1 MFLRAFD
8 YSYTCKHVQSQPP
21 AGFKLSASSAKSHVI
36 SCSDDVNPSY
46 IYTRV
51 TFVCVCVW
59 SGARSNVRSGVG
71 VCVCVSVCVHA
82 CVCLSYSF
90 SSSLSIGSNYAVALI
105 VIQPAVGEL
114 RTRTEEGERVRCG
127 VR

>member
-1 MFLRAFD
+1 MRHRKKPRD
-8 YSYTCKHVQSQPP
+8 
-21 AGFKLSASSAKSHVI
+21 
-36 SCSDDVNPSY
+36 SCSDDVD
-46 IYTRV
+46 
-51 TFVCVCVW
+51 CVW

-71 VCVCVSVCVHA
+71 VCFCVSVCVHA

-90 SSSLSIGSNYAVALI
+90 SSSLFIGSNYAVALI

-127 VR
+127 VRCRKIMSERERERDTGRGNERFV